1 MNIFDIL
8 GPVMVGPSSSHTA
21 GAVRIGY
28 VARTLL
34 GSRPVKAS
42 VGLHGSF
49 AATGTGHGTDRALI
63 AGLLGM
69 RPDDMR
75 IPESFQVAEEEGL
88 DFVFEEIRIP
98 GAHPNTA
105 VIHAEGEDGGTVR
118 MQASSLGGGRIM
130 IDRIGD
136 TDVHCTGEKPSL
148 IIRNQDSPGM
158 VAEVTRMLAAENV
171 NIATLQLYRE
181 RRGGNAVM
189 ILETDQPVED
199 AIAQRLRQVE
209 GILEIRYIPQER

>member
-1 MNIFDIL
+1 
-8 GPVMVGPSSSHTA
+8 MVGPSSSHTA

-105 VIHAEGEDGGTVR
+105 VIHAEGEDGRTVR

-136 TDVHCTGEKPSL
+136 TDVH
-148 IIRNQDSPGM
+148 
-158 VAEVTRMLAAENV
+158 
-171 NIATLQLYRE
+171 
-181 RRGGNAVM
+181 
-189 ILETDQPVED
+189 
-199 AIAQRLRQVE
+199 
-209 GILEIRYIPQER
+209 

>member
-1 MNIFDIL
+1 
-8 GPVMVGPSSSHTA
+8 
-21 GAVRIGY
+21 
-28 VARTLL
+28 
-34 GSRPVKAS
+34 
-42 VGLHGSF
+42 
-49 AATGTGHGTDRALI
+49 
-63 AGLLGM
+63 
-69 RPDDMR
+69 
-75 IPESFQVAEEEGL
+75 
-88 DFVFEEIRIP
+88 
-98 GAHPNTA
+98 
-105 VIHAEGEDGGTVR
+105 
-118 MQASSLGGGRIM
+118 M

-158 VAEVTRMLAAENV
+158 VAEATRMLAAENV

>member
-1 MNIFDIL
+1 
-8 GPVMVGPSSSHTA
+8 MVGPSSSHTA

-49 AATGTGHGTDRALI
+49 AATGTGHGPDRA
-63 AGLLGM
+63 
-69 RPDDMR
+69 
-75 IPESFQVAEEEGL
+75 L

-105 VIHAEGEDGGTVR
+105 VIHAEGEDGRTVR
-118 MQASSLGGGRIM
+118 IQASSLGGGRIM